1 MKSILKFFYF
11 LIKFPSFLFQFLK
24 FSKFNPKLIL
34 KMRFSPKLFDNRKK
48 EPFDAHYLY
57 HTAWATRVLK
67 KTKPDLHYDFASD
80 LRFITIISS
89 FIKTI
94 QFNLNIPTIKLSGL
108 SFEKTDLTNMNNIK
122 SDSLSSVSCMHV
134 IEHIGLGRYGDP
146 INQNG
151 DKFAINEIKRVLAK
165 NGNLLFVTPLGKK
178 KIYFNAHRVYS
189 YEDIINY
196 FKELKL
202 VEFSL
207 IEDNGFE
214 KGIIENADPAL
225 VKNNDY
231 ACGCF
236 WFQK

>member
-1 MKSILKFFYF
+1 MEIFY
-11 LIKFPSFLFQFLK
+11 L
-24 FSKFNPKLIL
+24 
-34 KMRFSPKLFDNRKK
+34 
-48 EPFDAHYLY
+48 
-57 HTAWATRVLK
+57 
-67 KTKPDLHYDFASD
+67 
-80 LRFITIISS
+80 LRR
-89 FIKTI
+89 
-94 QFNLNIPTIKLSGL
+94 L
-108 SFEKTDLTNMNNIK
+108 E
-122 SDSLSSVSCMHV
+122 
-134 IEHIGLGRYGDP
+134 
-146 INQNG
+146 
-151 DKFAINEIKRVLAK
+151 
-165 NGNLLFVTPLGKK
+165 KK